1 MTNRQKSKH
10 LKDLLAV
17 YDEDVGI
24 IRNQDSESQKWFSE
38 ILPILA
44 FKAAYHQ
51 SAQQSASILVQHG
64 FSSGHYQKNEANFL
78 MIVRQAIGELSEGL
92 DHMNEQNQWNV
103 ENFWEDLHPTVVE
116 QSRSR
121 YESGHFADAVE
132 AALKELNHQ
141 IKLTHQREKGEEKD
155 GSSLMKSAFSP
166 NNPSITLEDLST
178 DTGKS
183 IQQGYMEIFSGA
195 MTGIRNP
202 KAHQNITLDEQ
213 RCRHFLY
220 LASLLFHVYT
230 ESVMP

>member
-1 MTNRQKSKH
+1 MTNRQRAERIKEFI
-10 LKDLLAV
+10 AV

-24 IRNQDSESQKWFSE
+24 IRNQDLNSQKWFSE
-38 ILPILA
+38 ILPLLS
-44 FKAAYHQ
+44 FKPEYQ
-51 SAQQSASILVQHG
+51 RNAQQSASILVQHG
-64 FSSGHYQKNEANFL
+64 YSSSLYQKHESNFL
-78 MIVRQAIGELSEGL
+78 LIARQAIGELSEGL
-92 DHMNEQNQWNV
+92 DQMEKENQWNE

-132 AALKELNHQ
+132 ASLKELNHQ
-141 IKLTHQREKGEEKD
+141 IKLKHKEERNEEKD

-178 DTGKS
+178 DSGKN
-183 IQQGYMEIFSGA
+183 IQQGYMELFSGA

-202 KAHQNITLDEQ
+202 KAHQNISLDEQ

-220 LASLLFHVYT
+220 FSSLLFHVYG
-230 ESVMP
+230 ERINP